1 METQGNLKDLPLAQ
15 RFGRFHE
22 LVTHWAG
29 QNPDAP
35 ALIEHGQSISYA
47 KLNTLVEQTAEAL
60 RAAGLRHNDRLLVVA
75 ENSVSAIVLVTACNR
90 LGACASILNARM
102 KESEI
107 RTIAD
112 FAEPRMIAFP
122 LANPDVSTVA
132 AQRAKDF
139 ETATLINDPVMGE
152 IRVSPALASEPNTAE
167 PTPGEELGLIM
178 FTSGTT
184 GVPKGVML
192 TNATLLTQA
201 ESQCINRELS
211 EADSIYLVSP
221 IAHSIGL
228 SSNVL
233 SAFASGARLHV
244 TSAFKVGELVD
255 LVAAGEVTMM
265 VAVPQLYTRM
275 LEHIADHG
283 IDMTHA
289 RLRVAASGGAPLDP
303 KLKARVQE
311 VMHVTVS
318 NGYGATEFVPVT
330 RVPIGME
337 AASNVVGLPAPGV
350 ELRIVDEEGKDVPS
364 GQSGEI
370 WAKGPFCMKGY
381 FRNPEETAKVLQP
394 GGWLATGDLGE
405 IQQSGMLAIVGRK
418 KEIIIRSGFNVYP
431 TDVEAALTAHDSV
444 MEAAVVGRPVEGN
457 EEIVAFVTAAPG
469 QSVDSEALR
478 SFARES
484 LTDYKVPSEIIVIEA
499 MPIGPTGKIQKAL
512 LKDRL

>member
-1 METQGNLKDLPLAQ
+1 MQAQQILTHTPLAQ
-15 RFGRFHE
+15 RFDRFHE
-22 LVTHWAG
+22 LVAHWAESR
-29 QNPDAP
+29 PDAP
-35 ALIEHGQSISYA
+35 ALIENGTTITY
-47 KLNTLVEQTAEAL
+47 LELDGYVTDTAQAL
-60 RAAGLRHNDRLLVVA
+60 KDAGAGALDRIMVVA
-75 ENSVSAIVLVTACNR
+75 ENSVSAIVLVTAINR

-102 KESEI
+102 KDSEI
-107 RTIAD
+107 RAIAD
-112 FAEPRMIAFP
+112 FAEPRMIVFP
-122 LANPDVSTVA
+122 LAPAELSTVA
-132 AQRAKDF
+132 AQRAEGF
-139 ETATLINDPVMGE
+139 GASPLIAAPGMGE
-152 IRVSPALASEPNTAE
+152 IRACPAQPSQPNAPE
-167 PTPGEELGLIM
+167 PTPGDELGLIM

-201 ESQCINRELS
+201 ESQCVNRELTS
-211 EADSIYLVSP
+211 DDSIYLVSP

-233 SAFASGARLHV
+233 SGFASGARLHV
-244 TSAFKVGELVD
+244 TARFQVGELVD

-303 KLKARVQE
+303 KLKAKVQE

-330 RVPIGME
+330 RVPIGQE

-350 ELRIVDEEGKDVPS
+350 ELRIVDDNGDDVPH
-364 GQSGEI
+364 GQPGEI
-370 WAKGPFCMKGY
+370 WARGPFCMKGY
-381 FRNPEETAKVLQP
+381 FRNPEETDKVLKP

-405 IQQSGMLAIVGRK
+405 IQDSGMLAIVGRK

-444 MEAAVVGRPVEGN
+444 MEAAVVGRAVEGN

-469 QSVDSEALR
+469 QTVDAGALR
-478 SFARES
+478 DFARQS
-484 LTDYKVPSEIIVIEA
+484 LTDYKVPTEIIVIDA

-512 LKDRL
+512 LKERL